1 MRACNHIAMRTRG
14 QECENPM
21 KRRLFT
27 LLSALSLLL
36 FVAVCVL
43 WVRSHFTFD
52 HFVWYYDDDAQP
64 ERWETRTTAL
74 ESSAGEIN
82 LTGGTLVKT
91 GHIPDNLR

>member
-1 MRACNHIAMRTRG
+1 
-14 QECENPM
+14 M

-64 ERWETRTTAL
+64 ERSLSVAL
-74 ESSAGEIN
+74 HYLSMGSTGERY
-82 LTGGTLVKT
+82 G
-91 GHIPDNLR
+91 